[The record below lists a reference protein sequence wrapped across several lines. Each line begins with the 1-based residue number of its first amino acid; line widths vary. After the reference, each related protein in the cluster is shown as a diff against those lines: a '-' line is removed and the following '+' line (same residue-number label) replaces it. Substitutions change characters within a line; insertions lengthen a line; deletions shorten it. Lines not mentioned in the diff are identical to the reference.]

1 MSTTNNKR
9 SIIVGMF
16 ITIGLII
23 LIVGILTLGGQRKS
37 FVKTI
42 TVDAIFEDV
51 GGLQRGNNVWF
62 SGVKIGTVKKIQF
75 YGDSQVEISMNI
87 DNASKAYI
95 HKDARAR
102 ISTDGLIGNKIIVLY
117 GGSTKTEAVE
127 DGDKLVADKP
137 LDTDQMMAT
146 LQENNKNLIDITG
159 DFKILGKRLVNG
171 EGTVGALLSDSVMA
185 QKLRLTLN
193 NLQAVSGNLKTAS
206 QRSTGVVKSFS
217 DFAAKLHTPGGL
229 ANEMVTDTVVFNNL
243 RSVVS
248 QLQQAATEAN
258 TITNNIKLATAG
270 LNDKSKPIGLL
281 LNDEQT
287 ASELKNTIRNL
298 ETSTEKLD
306 ENMEALQ
313 HNFLLRGFFRK
324 KARNEKNALQP

>member
-258 TITNNIKLATAG
+258 IITNNIKSATAG

>member
-324 KARNEKNALQP
+324 KARNEKKALQP

>member
-258 TITNNIKLATAG
+258 TITNNIKSATAG